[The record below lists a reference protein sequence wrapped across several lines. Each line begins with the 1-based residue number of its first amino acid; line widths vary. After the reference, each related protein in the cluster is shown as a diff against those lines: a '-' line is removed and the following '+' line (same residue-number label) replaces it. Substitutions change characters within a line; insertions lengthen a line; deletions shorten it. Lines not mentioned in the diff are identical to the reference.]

1 MDIVDNK
8 AIPAELRAAA
18 AASLGRIVSAAS
30 IEMTSAQILRGPPLG
45 DMLPRETRVYVPF
58 LPNADFHDSVQAS
71 AALLEQG
78 MQPVPHVPA
87 RAVRSVAELDEWL
100 AALVEAGGRSILL
113 IAGDRKV
120 AAGPFENT
128 LDLLASGRLADY
140 GIRRIGVA
148 GHPEGSPFASRA
160 ELDRALAIK
169 REYAAANAVDLWIV
183 TQFVFGSK
191 QTVEWLAHVKSVA
204 VDLPIYIGLPGPAR
218 LSTLIAYAAQCG
230 VSVSA
235 KVLRKRPGAARLLG
249 RWTPDGLVRDLALY
263 AARQPESAMDGI
275 HVYPFG
281 GVARAAEWLG
291 SLRAAGDE
299 PVGEAG
305 GAGSRTSYEMPR

>member
-1 MDIVDNK
+1 MDLVDDNR
-8 AIPAELRAAA
+8 IPGALRDAAA
-18 AASLGRIVSAAS
+18 AVLRRIASSAS
-30 IEMTSAQILRGPPLG
+30 IEVTAAQLVAGLPLAELLPPG
-45 DMLPRETRVYVPF
+45 TRVYVPF
-58 LPNADFHDSVQAS
+58 LPDANFHDSVAAS
-71 AALLEQG
+71 ARLLEHG

-87 RAVRSVAELDEWL
+87 RAIRSAAELDEWL
-100 AALVEAGGRSILL
+100 AALTDVGGRSILL

-140 GIRRIGVA
+140 GLNRIGIA
-148 GHPEGSPFASRA
+148 GHPEGSPFATGA
-160 ELDRALAIK
+160 ELERALAVK
-169 REYAAANAVDLWIV
+169 REYAAAHGVDLWIV

-191 QTVEWLAHVKSVA
+191 RTIEWLAHMRRSG

-218 LSTLIAYAAQCG
+218 LSTLIAYAAHCG

-249 RWTPDGLVRDLALY
+249 RWTPDGLVRDLALH
-263 AARQPESAMDGI
+263 AARAPDSAMDGI

-281 GVARAAEWLG
+281 GVPSATQWLS
-291 SLRAAGDE
+291 SLRTAGENAAAPTGS
-299 PVGEAG
+299 AG
-305 GAGSRTSYEMPR
+305 GKTSHELPG